1 MKDYNISVFTFLSL
15 TLHPMIPTIYFPQ
28 NFTASALLN
37 RTKFVVIASA
47 KFYRFTTT
55 GRENPRKFANHNN
68 NNFP

>member
-1 MKDYNISVFTFLSL
+1 
-15 TLHPMIPTIYFPQ
+15 MIPTIYFPQ
-28 NFTASALLN
+28 NFTASALQN